1 MKKLVWLFWV
11 GIFACSPKTK
21 MVEVKDES
29 GNIVEK
35 YTTDVEKKVKEGK
48 SEVFSSTGQ
57 LLETAIYKN
66 GQLHGQRELFHENGA
81 TQAIEQ
87 YENGQFTAIYKAFY
101 DNEQLELEGKYVSGK
116 MDGEWKRYYDS
127 GELMEIVTF
136 VENEENGPFV
146 EYYKNGNK
154 KATGAYLEG
163 DNEHGELELFD
174 EQGELIKKMNCN
186 KGICRTSWTKET
198 DEKKI

>member
-1 MKKLVWLFWV
+1 MKKLVWLFLL

-21 MVEVKDES
+21 MVEVKDDV
-29 GNIVEK
+29 GNVIEK
-35 YTTDVEKKVKEGK
+35 YTVEIEKDVKEGK

-57 LLETAIYKN
+57 LLEKAFYKN
-66 GQLHGQRELFHENGA
+66 GQLHGQRELFHENGS
-81 TQAIEQ
+81 TQALEQ
-87 YENGQFTAIYKAFY
+87 YENGQFTDEYKAFY

-146 EYYKNGNK
+146 EYYKNGKK
-154 KATGAYLEG
+154 KAAGTYLDG
-163 DNEHGELELFD
+163 DNEHGALEMFD

-186 KGICRTSWTKET
+186 KGICRTSWKKEV

>member
-1 MKKLVWLFWV
+1 MKNIGWLFLL
-11 GIFACSPKTK
+11 GIFACTSKTK
-21 MVEVKDES
+21 MVEVKDDA
-29 GNIVEK
+29 GNIIEK
-35 YTTDVEKKVKEGK
+35 YMTHIEKEVKEGK

-57 LLETAIYKN
+57 LLETAFYKN

-136 VENEENGPFV
+136 VENEENGPFL
-146 EYYKNGNK
+146 EYYRNGNK
-154 KATGAYLEG
+154 KATGTYLAG

-186 KGICRTSWTKET
+186 KGICRTSWTKEAGI
-198 DEKKI
+198 KKI